1 LFAISE
7 EETKFVNCQ
16 TGLPTDNDILYKSDK
31 DAAPEPSTYGEITSL
46 GSRQL
51 FDYMGLIRQDTT
63 NYKPN
68 YQFFDLGSGGGR
80 LVMQSHLE
88 LPSVIRS
95 VGIELSPSR
104 SNIAIQT
111 WDNLVKSGNA
121 KRIRKMAEKSWGINN
136 NDDII
141 IPMVELIEGD
151 LFELDI
157 SKATHMYIA
166 SLCFSEEMLER
177 LVDKIERE
185 GENLQIVATIRELP
199 LKEESDDTD
208 ENRQA
213 ILGRKPWQEYLQMS
227 WTKGRGEGCPVHFYS
242 VSRPTK

>member
-1 LFAISE
+1 
-7 EETKFVNCQ
+7 
-16 TGLPTDNDILYKSDK
+16 
-31 DAAPEPSTYGEITSL
+31 
-46 GSRQL
+46 
-51 FDYMGLIRQDTT
+51 
-63 NYKPN
+63 
-68 YQFFDLGSGGGR
+68 
-80 LVMQSHLE
+80 
-88 LPSVIRS
+88 
-95 VGIELSPSR
+95 
-104 SNIAIQT
+104 
-111 WDNLVKSGNA
+111 
-121 KRIRKMAEKSWGINN
+121 MAEKSWGMND

-141 IPMVELIEGD
+141 PTVELIEGD

-185 GENLQIVATIRELP
+185 GTNLQIVATIRALP
-199 LKEESDDTD
+199 LKEEDNVDDD

-242 VSRPTK
+242 VSRPAK